1 MILLMT
7 GFFVNYQSFLSSSV
21 RCFWAVVFIVALA
34 SCSTSP
40 QKTTSKADIKQPNIT
55 DGASPRT
62 AQEYIALAKQAS
74 TTDSVDYLLKAI
86 PLLIEQGDYK
96 KALWLARQSKALTE
110 HADEQ
115 YLLSIFISQSLYQL
129 QQYQAALESLTKSQE
144 YLPHQGRNTAT
155 YYHVLSDIQQ
165 ARGLNLEALNARLHA
180 LNFVPKTDYVSQA
193 SEVWQA
199 LNQLSQWEID
209 ELKALNPPYFDG
221 WKQLLNFAHRFGHQ
235 PNNLIRYLAQW
246 QRQFSSHPAN
256 VLIGQ
261 LTQHQDIQ
269 DAPEQNIA
277 VILPLS
283 GQRRAA
289 GEAAQQGI
297 LSAYGLGNNTTLH
310 FIDANTTDFST
321 LAEQLSQLNIDKVIG
336 PLLKPNVDAYIAD
349 PALHWPT
356 LLLNL
361 PTKGQLQVQ
370 HMVLSMNPEDEAI
383 QAATT
388 LSKHN
393 YLSPIVFAQTDTIS
407 QRIADTFSKHWQLN
421 TGRLPEVI
429 HFEDASNVAD
439 KLKKTLELDLSEDRI
454 SEIDARIRQKL
465 KTEARNR
472 LDIDMIYIIASPM
485 ETRLLKPYIDVNI
498 SPFAHAIPVFASSRS
513 HSDDSDRSDN
523 RDLTGLTFTEMP
535 WLLRSKQQNRA
546 LKELNSQIWPQRGDS
561 LERIF
566 AMGYDSVSLIK
577 KFDMFKQY
585 PYIRH
590 YGQTGIL
597 KLDDDHILK
606 RSLLW
611 GSYQKDKVEEIA
623 MD

>member
-1 MILLMT
+1 M
-7 GFFVNYQSFLSSSV
+7 NYQGFLTSSIRIFCTVSFV
-21 RCFWAVVFIVALA
+21 VALA

-40 QKTTSKADIKQPNIT
+40 KKVTSKTRSQQPSVVDSRAAASAD
-55 DGASPRT
+55 D
-62 AQEYIALAKQAS
+62 YIALAEKAS
-74 TTDSVDYLLKAI
+74 PKESVALLLKAI
-86 PLLIEQGDYK
+86 PLFIEQGDFK
-96 KALWLARQSKALTE
+96 KALWLARQTKVLTD

-115 YLLSIFISQSLYQL
+115 YLLSLYIADSLYHLEQH
-129 QQYQAALESLTKSQE
+129 QAAFDSLTKSQD
-144 YLPHQGRNTAT
+144 YLPSNGHNAAN
-155 YYHVLSDIQQ
+155 YYHVLANVQQ
-165 ARGLNLEALNARLHA
+165 ARSLSLEALNARLHA
-180 LNFVPKTDYVSQA
+180 LNFAPKTDYIAQA
-193 SEVWQA
+193 AEVWLA
-199 LNQLSQWEID
+199 LNQLSQWEIE
-209 ELKALNPPYFDG
+209 ELDALDPPYFNG
-221 WKQLLNFAHRFGHQ
+221 WKQLLNFAHRFGHKTDSFM
-235 PNNLIRYLAQW
+235 RYLAQW
-246 QRQFSSHPAN
+246 QREFPAHPAN
-256 VLIGQ
+256 VVIDQ
-261 LTQHQDIQ
+261 LSPNADAVKKDAQH
-269 DAPEQNIA
+269 IA

-283 GQRRAA
+283 GQRRTA

-297 LSAYGLGNNTTLH
+297 LSAFGFNNDATLH
-310 FIDANTTDFST
+310 FIDSETTDFSM
-321 LAEQLSQLNIDKVIG
+321 LAEQLSSLNIDKVIG
-336 PLLKPNVDAYIAD
+336 PLLKPNVNTYIAD
-349 PALHWPT
+349 TALHWPT

-361 PTKGQLQVQ
+361 PTQGQLQVH

-393 YLSPIVFAQTDTIS
+393 YLSPIVFAQSDAIS
-407 QRIADTFSKHWQLN
+407 QRIADTFSQQWQLN
-421 TGRLPEVI
+421 TGRIPEVI
-429 HFEDASNVAD
+429 HFEDASKITD
-439 KLKKTLELDLSEDRI
+439 KLKGTLELDLSEKRI
-454 SEIDARIRQKL
+454 AEIDQRIRQKL

-472 LDIDMIYIIASPM
+472 LDIDMIYIVASPM

-498 SPFAHAIPVFASSRS
+498 SPFAHAIPVYASSRS

-535 WLLRSKQQNRA
+535 WLLRSKQQNQA
-546 LKELNSQIWPQRGDS
+546 LKALNATIWPQRGDS

-597 KLDDDHILK
+597 KLDKNGVLT

-611 GSYQKDKVEEIA
+611 GRYQKDKVAEIA